1 MSAPQLAGSQGFE
14 ITDEVP
20 HDAELARGRAAI
32 AEIIDLTPA
41 QVAAYMRERDDAQLM
56 KQLTGEASDEW
67 FYSFKIQGTL
77 VEGVSIVGAME
88 FARLRAEQGFPIRFP
103 IHNIEAREVERNGE
117 RGVECLAIAR
127 DHRTGAEGV
136 GLAFYPYALRKKD
149 GSLLDD
155 RFADR
160 KALSV
165 AKRNAILDLVPEAMV
180 RQMLKSWKTK
190 GKNGG
195 APETRETRR
204 GDRPA
209 PVQQASDA
217 QRAELAR
224 LAKDPAFK
232 KESQDTLAAAA
243 ERELLTADDAETL
256 LHEARGIIEKRKH
269 RLAEAGA

>member
-1 MSAPQLAGSQGFE
+1 MSAPQLVGSQGFE

-20 HDAELARGRAAI
+20 HDTELARGRAAM
-32 AEIIDLTPA
+32 AEIIDLTPS
-41 QVAAYMRERDDAQLM
+41 QVAAYMRERDDTQLM

-67 FYSFKIQGTL
+67 FYSFKIQGLL
-77 VEGVSIVGAME
+77 VEGVSIIGAME

-117 RGVECLAIAR
+117 RGVECVAIAR

-136 GLAFYPYALRKKD
+136 GLAFYPYALRKRD
-149 GSLLDD
+149 GSSVDD

-180 RQMLKSWKTK
+180 RQMLKSWKAK
-190 GKNGG
+190 GRNGN
-195 APETRETRR
+195 APESREPRR
-204 GDRPA
+204 EVRPVA
-209 PVQQASDA
+209 QAASDA
-217 QRAELAR
+217 QRAELATF
-224 LAKDPAFK
+224 AKDPAFK
-232 KESQDTLAAAA
+232 KDSQDALASAA
-243 ERELLTADDAETL
+243 ERDSLTADEAATL
-256 LHEARGIIEKRKH
+256 LHEAREISEKRKR

>member
-20 HDAELARGRAAI
+20 HDTDLVRGRAAI
-32 AEIIDLTPA
+32 ESIIDLTPA

-56 KQLTGEASDEW
+56 KQLTGEASNEW
-67 FYSFKIQGTL
+67 FYSFRIQGSL
-77 VEGVSIVGAME
+77 VEGVSIIGAME

-117 RGVECLAIAR
+117 RGVECIAIAR

-136 GLAFYPYALRKKD
+136 GLAFYPYALRKRD
-149 GSLLDD
+149 GSSVED

-190 GKNGG
+190 ARNGS
-195 APETRETRR
+195 APEARDTLRD
-204 GDRPA
+204 DRPVA
-209 PVQQASDA
+209 KAASDA
-217 QRAELAR
+217 QRAELAS
-224 LAKDPAFK
+224 LAKDGAFK
-232 KESQDTLAAAA
+232 KESADILAAAA
-243 ERELLTADDAETL
+243 ERDSLTAEEAATL
-256 LHEARGIIEKRKH
+256 VHEAQAVVEKRKR
-269 RLAEAGA
+269 RLAETGA